1 MEVLVANNLTYT
13 FPGQE
18 APIFQGLSLSLQKGE
33 FVLLS
38 GESGCGKST
47 LLNCLNGVIPLIW
60 EGTMEGEVWADGLNT
75 ASATLKAL
83 VQKVGTLWQDVESQ
97 LTQLSVEDELIFGL
111 ENIAISREEGEERLK
126 KIIPLVGLPRES
138 LLQDLSGGQKQ
149 RLALGALLAM
159 LPQVILLDEPLA
171 NLDHFGAHE
180 FLKFLKILCQEGKT
194 VLMVEHRLDLAA
206 RYVDRLLYMT
216 DGRIAFDLRD
226 RKQIEREEVK
236 KRWAPSRLS
245 VELEHDPGLS
255 SSPALDMQ
263 GLWANYGSHRVW
275 QNINMRL
282 QPGERLALIGNNG
295 CGKSTFLKV
304 VAGIRKGL
312 RSGYQKFEILGRPV
326 SKANR
331 PFYSSKMGFV
341 MQNPHHQ
348 LFMQNVFMEVALNAK
363 GRTEA
368 TDILSLFG
376 LERLASRHPLSLSQ
390 GQKRL
395 LAVAASLSH
404 QPKILLLDEPTIG
417 QDYTSL
423 KKMIEVVNYLNR
435 QWGMAVITATHDM
448 QAAKSLADRALL
460 FNSGKVEILS
470 IADIPQGC

>member
-1 MEVLVANNLTYT
+1 MEVLIAKNLTYT

-18 APIFQGLSLSLQKGE
+18 EPIFQGLSLSLKKGE

-60 EGTMEGEVWADGLNT
+60 EGKMEGEVWVEGLST

-97 LTQLSVEDELIFGL
+97 LTQLSVEDELVFGL
-111 ENIAISREEGEERLK
+111 ENIAVSREEAEERLE
-126 KIIPLVGLPRES
+126 KIIPLVGLPREA

-171 NLDHFGAHE
+171 NLDYCGAHE
-180 FLKFLKILCQEGKT
+180 FLKFLKMLCRQGKT
-194 VLMVEHRLDLAA
+194 VLMVEHRLDLSAG
-206 RYVDRLLYMT
+206 YVDRLLYMV

-226 RKQIEREEVK
+226 RKQIQREEIK
-236 KRWAPSRLS
+236 RRWAPPCFP
-245 VELEHDPGLS
+245 VEPKDNPGLS
-255 SSPALDMQ
+255 RPPALDMQ
-263 GLWANYGSHRVW
+263 GLWANYGSHKVW
-275 QNINMRL
+275 QDINMLL
-282 QPGERLALIGNNG
+282 QPGERLALIGKNG

-304 VAGIRKGL
+304 VAGIKKGL
-312 RSGYQKFEILGRPV
+312 KSGYQKFEILGCPASKV
-326 SKANR
+326 SR

-348 LFMQNVFMEVALNAK
+348 LFMQNVFLEVALNAK
-363 GRTEA
+363 SGIEA
-368 TDILSLFG
+368 NDILSLFG
-376 LERLASRHPLSLSQ
+376 LEKLALRHPLSLSQ

-404 QPKILLLDEPTIG
+404 QPRILLLDEPTIG
-417 QDYTSL
+417 QDYNSL
-423 KKMIEVVNYLNR
+423 RKMIEVVNYLNKE
-435 QWGMAVITATHDM
+435 WGMAVITATHDM
-448 QAAKSLADRALL
+448 QAAKSLADKALF
-460 FNSGKVEILS
+460 FNDGKVEIS
-470 IADIPQGC
+470 GFSGISQGC

>member
-1 MEVLVANNLTYT
+1 MEVLATKNLTYT

-18 APIFQGLSLSLQKGE
+18 APIFQGLSLSLHKGE

-60 EGTMEGEVWADGLNT
+60 QGTMEGEVWVEGLNT
-75 ASATLKAL
+75 ASSTLKAL

-111 ENIAISREEGEERLK
+111 ENISIPREEGEERLK
-126 KIIPLVGLPRES
+126 SIIPLVGLPREA

-171 NLDHFGAHE
+171 NLDHVGAHE
-180 FLKFLKILCQEGKT
+180 FLKFLKTLCQQGKT

-206 RYVDRLLYMT
+206 RYVDRLLYMV

-226 RKQIEREEVK
+226 RKQIEREEVR

-245 VELEHDPGLS
+245 VEPEDKPGFS

-282 QPGERLALIGNNG
+282 QPGERLALIGSNG

-304 VAGIRKGL
+304 VAGIKKGL
-312 RSGYQKFEILGRPV
+312 KSGYERFEILGRPV
-326 SKANR
+326 SKASR
-331 PFYSSKMGFV
+331 PFYSSQMGFV

-348 LFMQNVFMEVALNAK
+348 LFMQNVFMEVALNTK

-368 TDILSLFG
+368 TDILNLFG

-404 QPKILLLDEPTIG
+404 RPKILLLDEPTIG

-460 FNSGKVEILS
+460 FNNGKVELLS
-470 IADIPQGC
+470 IAEIPQGC